1 MNYIRN
7 LQWAKDKNGR
17 GNPILLVYGSLHRNG
32 SVNGR
37 PQATHP
43 KSPTLK
49 SPMKPKDF
57 LDNA

>member
-1 MNYIRN
+1 MEG
-7 LQWAKDKNGR
+7 DS
-17 GNPILLVYGSLHRNG
+17 PILLIYASLHIND
-32 SVNGR
+32 SVKGK

-57 LDNA
+57 PNKA